1 LLFFVSCGKTSIFC
15 AFGNLILSDFL
26 SRAVQLSTRFNK
38 AYLLGQ
44 LVFTSLFFASY
55 LVVIQPFLNLEK
67 TDLVSRFVIRGFIDG
82 FTLLLVTHLLL
93 RPMLKF
99 YLINASQKLIPA
111 LLHLLYL
118 SLLSLFWCAV
128 SMLAARLPSLEKT
141 QINKVSFNHQ
151 DQQIQ
156 MDFSTLDQ
164 WLIGSMNTF
173 FILLGWS
180 LIYLFWHNLQQKKQL
195 QQQMQQ
201 AQIQQLTYQLS
212 PHFLFNALN
221 SVRALIFENQQQ
233 AAQTVTQLSEL
244 LRIHLQTQMRPVA
257 TLAEEWQTAGFYLQ
271 IEQVRLE
278 QRLETQIELAENC
291 LTQKLPG
298 LTVLTLIENAIK
310 HGISPNA
317 EPGWLKLKAEKTS
330 RSVWVLS
337 VSNSYKAAS
346 PFKGTGSSL
355 ANLQQ
360 RLQLQ
365 LGDSIRCQQIKTEHQ
380 FEVRMELPY
389 V

>member
-1 LLFFVSCGKTSIFC
+1 M
-15 AFGNLILSDFL
+15 SDFF
-26 SRAVQLSTRFNK
+26 SRAVQLSSQFNR
-38 AYLLGQ
+38 AYLLSQ
-44 LVFTSLFFASY
+44 LVFSFLFFASY
-55 LVVIQPFLNLEK
+55 LVMIQPFLQLPQ
-67 TDLVSRFVIRGFIDG
+67 TDLISRFVIRAVIDC

-93 RPMLKF
+93 RPLLKF
-99 YLINASQKLIPA
+99 YLLNAPHKLIPT
-111 LLHLLYL
+111 LWSLLYL
-118 SLLSLFWCAV
+118 LLLSLFCSGV
-128 SMLAARLPSLEKT
+128 SMLSAKLALLKKT
-141 QINKVSFNHQ
+141 QINTVSFNHQ
-151 DQQIQ
+151 DQQIL
-156 MDFSTLDQ
+156 MNFSDVDQ
-164 WLIGSMNTF
+164 WFIGSMNTF

-180 LIYLFWHNLQQKKQL
+180 MIYLFWHNLQQKKQL
-195 QQQMQQ
+195 HHQMQQ

-233 AAQTVTQLSEL
+233 AAQTVTHLSEL

-257 TLAEEWQTAGFYLQ
+257 TLAEEWHTAEFYLQ

-278 QRLETQIELAENC
+278 QRLETHIELAEEC
-291 LTQKLPG
+291 LMQKLPG

-317 EPGWLKLKAEKTS
+317 EPGWLKVKAEKIS

-337 VSNSYKAAS
+337 FSNSYKAAS

-355 ANLQQ
+355 GNLQQ
-360 RLQLQ
+360 RLKLQ
-365 LGDSIRCQQIKTEHQ
+365 LGDSVKWQQTKTEHQ
-380 FEVRMELPY
+380 FELRMELPY

>member
-1 LLFFVSCGKTSIFC
+1 MFFVSCGKTSKLS
-15 AFGNLILSDFL
+15 AFGSLILSDFL
-26 SRAVQLSTRFNK
+26 NRAVELSIRFNK
-38 AYLLGQ
+38 AYLLSQ
-44 LVFTSLFFASY
+44 LVFSLLFFASY
-55 LVVIQPFLNLEK
+55 LVMIQPFLQLAE
-67 TDLVSRFVIRGFIDG
+67 TDLISRFVVRAVIDC

-93 RPMLKF
+93 RPLLKF
-99 YLINASQKLIPA
+99 YLLNASHKLIPT
-111 LLHLLYL
+111 LWSLLYL
-118 SLLSLFWCAV
+118 WLLSLFCSGV
-128 SMLAARLPSLEKT
+128 SMLSAQLAVLKKT
-141 QINKVSFNHQ
+141 QINTVSFNHQ
-151 DQQIQ
+151 DQQIL
-156 MDFSTLDQ
+156 MDFSDVDQ

-180 LIYLFWHNLQQKKQL
+180 MIYLFWHNLQQKKQL

-244 LRIHLQTQMRPVA
+244 LRIHLQSQMRPVA
-257 TLAEEWQTAGFYLQ
+257 TLAEEWQTAEFYLQ

-278 QRLETQIELAENC
+278 QRLETHIELGNDC
-291 LTQKLPG
+291 LTQKLPA
-298 LTVLTLIENAIK
+298 LTLLTLIENAIK

-317 EPGWLKLKAEKTS
+317 EPGWLKVKAEKIGW
-330 RSVWVLS
+330 SVWVLS

-365 LGDSIRCQQIKTEHQ
+365 LGISIRWQQIKTEHQ

>member
-1 LLFFVSCGKTSIFC
+1 M
-15 AFGNLILSDFL
+15 SDFL

>member
-1 LLFFVSCGKTSIFC
+1 M
-15 AFGNLILSDFL
+15 SDFL
-26 SRAVQLSTRFNK
+26 TRSVQLSTRFNK

-44 LVFTSLFFASY
+44 LVFVSLFMASY
-55 LVVIQPFLNLEK
+55 LVMMQPFLELQNNN
-67 TDLVSRFVIRGFIDG
+67 VASRFLIRGLIDG
-82 FTLLLVTHLLL
+82 ATSLLITHLML
-93 RPMLKF
+93 RPVLKF
-99 YLINASQKLIPA
+99 YLINATKKL
-111 LLHLLYL
+111 LTLSWSFLYL
-118 SLLSLFWCAV
+118 IAVSLFWSGI
-128 SMLAARLPSLEKT
+128 SMLTAKLELLKTT
-141 QINKVSFNHQ
+141 QIDTVSFNHQ
-151 DQQIQ
+151 NQQVL
-156 MDFSTLDQ
+156 MEFSQFSQ
-164 WLIGSMNTF
+164 WLLGGFNSMIVLF
-173 FILLGWS
+173 GWS

-257 TLAEEWQTAGFYLQ
+257 TLAEEWQTAEFYLQ

-278 QRLETQIELAENC
+278 QRLKTRIELADDC
-291 LTQKLPG
+291 LTQKLPA

-310 HGISPNA
+310 HGISPTA
-317 EPGWLKLKAEKTS
+317 EPGWLKVKAEKTS
-330 RSVWVLS
+330 PSVWVLS
-337 VSNSYKAAS
+337 VTNSYKAAS

-360 RLQLQ
+360 RLRLQ
-365 LGDSIRCQQIKTEHQ
+365 LGDSIQWQQIKTDGQ

>member
-1 LLFFVSCGKTSIFC
+1 
-15 AFGNLILSDFL
+15 LSDFL
-26 SRAVQLSTRFNK
+26 SRALQLSTHVNR

-55 LVVIQPFLNLEK
+55 LVMIQPFLQLPE
-67 TDLVSRFVIRGFIDG
+67 TDLISRFVIRAAIDSV
-82 FTLLLVTHLLL
+82 TLLLVTHLLL
-93 RPMLKF
+93 RPLLKF
-99 YLINASQKLIPA
+99 YLLNASHKLFPT
-111 LLHLLYL
+111 LWSMLYL
-118 SLLSLFWCAV
+118 LLLSLFCSGV
-128 SMLAARLPSLEKT
+128 SMLSAKLALLKKT
-141 QINKVSFNHQ
+141 KINTVSFNHQ
-151 DQQIQ
+151 DQQIL
-156 MDFSTLDQ
+156 MDFSDVDQ
-164 WLIGSMNTF
+164 WLIGSMNIF

-180 LIYLFWHNLQQKKQL
+180 LIYLFWHGLQQKKLL

-257 TLAEEWQTAGFYLQ
+257 TLAEEWQTAEFYLQ

-278 QRLETQIELAENC
+278 QRLETRIELADDC
-291 LTQKLPG
+291 LTQKLPA
-298 LTVLTLIENAIK
+298 LTLLTLIENSIK

-317 EPGWLKLKAEKTS
+317 EPGWLKVKAEKTS
-330 RSVWVLS
+330 LSVWVLS
-337 VSNSYKAAS
+337 VTNSYKAAS

-355 ANLQQ
+355 GNLKQ

-365 LGDSIRCQQIKTEHQ
+365 LGDSIQWQHSKTDGQ

>member
-1 LLFFVSCGKTSIFC
+1 LS
-15 AFGNLILSDFL
+15 AFGSLLLSDFL
-26 SRAVQLSTRFNK
+26 SRAVELSSRFSR

-44 LVFTSLFFASY
+44 LIFITLFFASY
-55 LVVIQPFLNLEK
+55 LVMMQPFLEIQNNNIA
-67 TDLVSRFVIRGFIDG
+67 SRFLIRGLIDG
-82 FTLLLVTHLLL
+82 ASSLLITHLLL
-93 RPMLKF
+93 RPVLKLYLVNTTKKLLTLSWSF
-99 YLINASQKLIPA
+99 LYLIAV
-111 LLHLLYL
+111 
-118 SLLSLFWCAV
+118 SLFWSGI
-128 SMLAARLPSLEKT
+128 SMLTAKLELLKTT
-141 QINKVSFNHQ
+141 QIDTVSFNHQ
-151 DQQIQ
+151 NQQVL
-156 MDFSTLDQ
+156 MEFSQFNQ
-164 WLIGSMNTF
+164 WLLGGFNSLIV
-173 FILLGWS
+173 LLGWS

-221 SVRALIFENQQQ
+221 SIRALIFENQQQ

-257 TLAEEWQTAGFYLQ
+257 TLAEEWQTAEFYLQ

-278 QRLETQIELAENC
+278 QRLETYIELADDC
-291 LTQKLPG
+291 LTQKLPA

-317 EPGWLKLKAEKTS
+317 EPGWLKVKAEKIS
-330 RSVWVLS
+330 HSLWVLS

>member
-1 LLFFVSCGKTSIFC
+1 
-15 AFGNLILSDFL
+15 LSDFL
-26 SRAVQLSTRFNK
+26 SRAVQLSTHFNR

-44 LVFTSLFFASY
+44 LVFISLFFVSY
-55 LVVIQPFLNLEK
+55 LLMMQPFLKLAE
-67 TDLVSRFVIRGFIDG
+67 TSLVSRFVIRGLVDCAN
-82 FTLLLVTHLLL
+82 LVLVTHFLL
-93 RPMLKF
+93 RPVLKY
-99 YLINASQKLIPA
+99 YLLSVSQKWIPA
-111 LLHLLYL
+111 LWSFLYL
-118 SLLSLFWCAV
+118 TGLSLFCSAL
-128 SMLAARLPSLEKT
+128 SMLTAKLELLKIT
-141 QINKVSFNHQ
+141 QIDTVSFNHQ
-151 DQQIQ
+151 NQQVL
-156 MDFSTLDQ
+156 MEFSQFNQ
-164 WLIGSMNTF
+164 WLLGGFNTLI
-173 FILLGWS
+173 ILLGWS
-180 LIYLFWHNLQQKKQL
+180 LIYLFWHGLQQKKLL

-233 AAQTVTQLSEL
+233 AAQTVTHLSEL

-257 TLAEEWQTAGFYLQ
+257 TLAEEWQTAEFYLQ

-278 QRLETQIELAENC
+278 QRLETRIELADDC
-291 LTQKLPG
+291 LMQKLPA

-317 EPGWLKLKAEKTS
+317 EPGWLQVKAEKTS
-330 RSVWVLS
+330 NSVWELS

-355 ANLQQ
+355 VNLRQ

-365 LGDSIRCQQIKTEHQ
+365 LGDSIQWQQIKTDNQ